1 MGEDNIFTLF
11 LKGVFVLILL
21 FMLLALVL
29 PFISSVLNTGIMDIF
44 VNLFMYSLFIGGAII
59 MVLVF
64 ARLFS

>member
-29 PFISSVLNTGIMDIF
+29 PFVSFLVQGAILESIIQTFIIG
-44 VNLFMYSLFIGGAII
+44 LFILIVTGLILLITG
-59 MVLVF
+59 
-64 ARLFS
+64 LFK